1 MNKYLKNL
9 VKIFDEWVKYVIFVF
24 EYIHHR
30 DNLMKQDD
38 IKAQER
44 ILEAAER
51 EFIDKGFNGAR
62 LGEIATQAGVN
73 KALIYYYFKDKE
85 KLYEE
90 SVNRLFGIGRRK
102 GISVYA
108 PGMDLTPS
116 QKIYIVIYMMHKITT
131 DLSLNEKES
140 GRLRVIFWELLEGNR
155 MHERA
160 MRENFLPAKLMI
172 QEIIEEGIKVGDF
185 ATEDPVF
192 LVVSIMSFANS
203 YKIEREI
210 FGGTSMFKEIYE
222 GRTSDDMFRFVVSN
236 VFKSLSPPGKQLSVP
251 DVPSDIMEFVDTLTE
266 NLVRDVRDGYV
277 REVVEIIRS
286 LFLGSGSP

>member
-1 MNKYLKNL
+1 
-9 VKIFDEWVKYVIFVF
+9 
-24 EYIHHR
+24 
-30 DNLMKQDD
+30 MKQDD
-38 IKAQER
+38 VKAKER

-62 LGEIATQAGVN
+62 LGEIAKQAGVN

-131 DLSLNEKES
+131 NLSLNEKES
-140 GRLRVIFWELLEGNR
+140 GRLRIIMWELLEGNK

-160 MRENFLPAKLMI
+160 LRENFLPAKMMI
-172 QEIIEEGIKVGDF
+172 QEIVEEGVKSGDF
-185 ATEDPVF
+185 ETEDHVL
-192 LVVSIMSFANS
+192 LVISIMSFAND
-203 YKIEREI
+203 YKIDREI
-210 FGGTSMFKEIYE
+210 FGGTSLFNEIYE

-236 VFKSLSPPGKQLSVP
+236 VFKSLSPPGKPLSVP
-251 DVPSDIMEFVDTLTE
+251 EVPSDIMEFVDILTE
-266 NLVRDVRDGYV
+266 NLVKDIRDGFV
-277 REVVEIIRS
+277 QEVVEKIRD
-286 LFLGSGSP
+286 LLLGNRSAQ